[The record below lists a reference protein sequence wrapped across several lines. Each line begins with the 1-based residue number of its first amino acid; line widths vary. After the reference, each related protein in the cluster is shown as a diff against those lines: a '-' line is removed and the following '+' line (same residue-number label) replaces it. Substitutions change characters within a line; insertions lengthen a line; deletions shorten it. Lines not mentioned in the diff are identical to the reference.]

1 MIRKTRLFTPGPTP
15 LLPAAQ
21 FAMAAADIHHRT
33 PEFRALYTRVL
44 AQLKEFVGTKNDVII
59 LSSGGTGAMEASVSN
74 LTSPGDRVLVL
85 TAGKFGE
92 RWASLVKS
100 FGCHADVVEAPYGQT
115 FTIDEVKAALK
126 LETRAVFVQATESST
141 GVRHDIEG
149 IAKLLKSENS
159 EALLI
164 VDAITGLGTT
174 HLDMDGWGIDVLIGG
189 SQKAVMIPPGLSY
202 LAVSPRAWDRMES
215 TYNPRYYFDLRKER
229 KNAAKGESAYT
240 PSVALIAALGAALN
254 YIAAQAATPEKPE
267 GDLAEGRKKLV
278 DNAETCAAMTR
289 AAATALGLKL
299 FAPKGYEAAAATAI
313 VAPEGTDSGTLVKGL
328 KSQFGAI
335 VTDGQGEMKGQL
347 FRIAHIGFF
356 DYMDT
361 IAIIGALEQ
370 VIHKTKFPTPQ
381 LRLRQRPSRRS
392 KLLRR
397 TAPNRN
403 AQRVLLDCQKSGS
416 ACPTPERKLHE
427 INRRLRSSYSSL
439 RSGLRCR
446 SALLLRTCDS
456 IRQEPSN
463 LVCGCV
469 LHPHGLC
476 NFGLAAESKKIQGV
490 SGFFICSDC
499 IRDLYCSH
507 SGFGTDTLCRRDA
520 LAVLLQ
526 RRLYR
531 RVSTHCANYDR
542 DFNRLSGSNS

>member
-33 PEFRALYTRVL
+33 PEFRAMYTRVL

-92 RWASLVKS
+92 RWASLVKA
-100 FGCHADVVEAPYGQT
+100 FGCHADVVEVPYGQT
-115 FTIDEVKAALK
+115 FTLDKVKAALK

-149 IAKLLKSENS
+149 IAKLLKQENS

-164 VDAITGLGTT
+164 VDGITGLGTT
-174 HLDMDGWGIDVLIGG
+174 HLDMDSWGRDSHYPDVLIGG

-202 LAVSPRAWDRMES
+202 LAISDRAWDRMEA

-240 PSVALIAALGAALN
+240 PSVALIAALGAALD
-254 YIAAQAATPEKPE
+254 YIAGQAATAENPK

-289 AAATALGLKL
+289 AAATALGFKL
-299 FAPKGYEAAAATAI
+299 FAPKGAEAAAATAI
-313 VAPEGTDSGTLVKGL
+313 LAPEGTDSGTIVKGL
-328 KSQFGAI
+328 KSQFAAI

-347 FRIAHIGFF
+347 FRIAHLGYF

-370 VIHKTKFPTPQ
+370 VIAKTKLP
-381 LRLRQRPSRRS
+381 L
-392 KLLRR
+392 
-397 TAPNRN
+397 PNFAFGQGLIA
-403 AQRVLLDCQKSGS
+403 AQ
-416 ACPTPERKLHE
+416 
-427 INRRLRSSYSSL
+427 
-439 RSGLRCR
+439 
-446 SALLLRTCDS
+446 
-456 IRQEPSN
+456 
-463 LVCGCV
+463 
-469 LHPHGLC
+469 
-476 NFGLAAESKKIQGV
+476 NFFADHAK
-490 SGFFICSDC
+490 
-499 IRDLYCSH
+499 
-507 SGFGTDTLCRRDA
+507 
-520 LAVLLQ
+520 
-526 RRLYR
+526 
-531 RVSTHCANYDR
+531 
-542 DFNRLSGSNS
+542 